1 MAQNAGNVRMVF
13 LSRCSDVM
21 GRPRSLRT
29 AIRIWQKVPFQ
40 GCWCMY
46 GVLDVMLV
54 MFVGDLKRIPT
65 YFSGR
70 RLLAGTDG
78 VADWEV
84 GYMTSL

>member
-1 MAQNAGNVRMVF
+1 
-13 LSRCSDVM
+13 
-21 GRPRSLRT
+21 
-29 AIRIWQKVPFQ
+29 
-40 GCWCMY
+40 MY

-54 MFVGDLKRIPT
+54 MFMGDLKRIPT

-84 GYMTSL
+84 GYMASL